1 MVQIIKKYFF
11 VLFLFVICG
20 CSSYEKNGVYNTLN
34 VKNINN
40 DQYNYFQLN
49 FNNLGRSVYFY
60 LPQEV
65 QYGVGGGYKI
75 IIFILPIFIL
85 PNVQFNK
92 NNKNFY
98 IKNYIAD
105 QKVDEFKI
113 SLKINEKLYNS
124 FYNKEKGQYIFPLK
138 IKDVKKGTLIIE
150 YKGEV
155 KEVEFEYG
163 FKWFYYH

>member
-1 MVQIIKKYFF
+1 M
-11 VLFLFVICG
+11 
-20 CSSYEKNGVYNTLN
+20 
-34 VKNINN
+34 
-40 DQYNYFQLN
+40 
-49 FNNLGRSVYFY
+49 
-60 LPQEV
+60 
-65 QYGVGGGYKI
+65 
-75 IIFILPIFIL
+75 PIFIL